1 MMTGPTSSGAALNN
15 KLYIDANGRNGPDS
29 LIYGDQS
36 DTSGSNLLYFNGV
49 VGIHD
54 EAGTGTGEIRFYD
67 SNDRS
72 GGDYVAI
79 KAPSNIADN
88 AEYTLTLPNAAPS
101 SNNMVLQSTTGGVL
115 SWTSISGSG
124 ATGTFPRY

>member
-1 MMTGPTSSGAALNN
+1 MIVMT
-15 KLYIDANGRNGPDS
+15 
-29 LIYGDQS
+29 
-36 DTSGSNLLYFNGV
+36 
-49 VGIHD
+49 
-54 EAGTGTGEIRFYD
+54 
-67 SNDRS
+67 RS

-115 SWTSISGSG
+115 WTSISGSG
-124 ATGTFPRY
+124 ATELFPEILK